1 MSASQLPSLAG
12 RVALVTG
19 GASGLG
25 AATVSRFV
33 NQGAKVV
40 FCDLKHR
47 ADKGQ
52 ALEAELG
59 SDYATFFEGDV
70 TSVEDVTK
78 MLDVAKSKYGKLDIN
93 VNCAG
98 LGVSIL
104 TYNPKK
110 DIPEARYHSL
120 ELFQKLVRTNLI
132 GTFNVIR
139 LSAFAMKDN
148 PLDSSGERGCIIN
161 TSAIS
166 AHEGQRG
173 QCAYSASTGGV
184 NSMTLPIS
192 RDLESYRIRCN
203 TIAPGYFDTPILGNI
218 PKKVRT
224 FLESTVPNPP
234 RLGKPDEFAHLAQ
247 SIVENP
253 MINGETIRIDG
264 ALRLHP

>member
-1 MSASQLPSLAG
+1 MSAAQVPRLAG

-19 GASGLG
+19 AASGLG
-25 AATVSRFV
+25 YATVSRFV

-40 FCDLKHR
+40 FCDLKNK
-47 ADKGQ
+47 AEKGRE
-52 ALEAELG
+52 LEAELG
-59 SDYATFFEGDV
+59 SDNATFVEGDV
-70 TSVEDVTK
+70 TSVEDVNT
-78 MLDVAKSKYGKLDIN
+78 MLDIAKSKFGKLDIN

-104 TYNPKK
+104 TFNPKK
-110 DIPEARYHSL
+110 DNPEARYHSL
-120 ELFQKLVRTNLI
+120 ELFQKLVRTNLV
-132 GTFNVIR
+132 GTFNVTR

-148 PLDSSGERGCIIN
+148 PLNSSGERGCIIN
-161 TSAIS
+161 TSAVS
-166 AHEGQRG
+166 AFEGQRG
-173 QCAYSASTGGV
+173 QCAFAASTGGV
-184 NSMTLPIS
+184 NGMTLPIS
-192 RDLESYRIRCN
+192 RDLEEFQIRCN

-264 ALRLHP
+264 AIRLHP